1 MHQPQVV
8 TTDRFVTHISTVPAT
23 AGQTVGLFVRERAL
37 ASTLQQKAPPVVIM
51 VHGGF
56 ATSVVAYD
64 LQYKNYSFMAAL
76 ARAGFDVFALSHTG
90 YAPSPQPLM
99 DDPCNVDREF
109 QPELIPH
116 VLKERSAPRHPYKLV
131 SSESEWNELEAAI
144 D

>member
-1 MHQPQVV
+1 MQQQELI
-8 TTDRFVTHISTVPAT
+8 TTDRFITHISTVPAT

-37 ASTLQQKAPPVVIM
+37 DSTLAQPAPPVVVM

-64 LQYKNYSFMAAL
+64 LAYKDYSFMAAL
-76 ARAGFDVFALSHTG
+76 AHAGFDVFALSHTG

-99 DDPCNVDREF
+99 DDPCNVDLEF

-116 VLKERSAPRHPYKLV
+116 VLSAPTP
-131 SSESEWNELEAAI
+131 
-144 D
+144 